1 MEMEEVRKR
10 ISDAKTYLEDYRM
23 YGRMVADAIDALDRL
38 DGLVA
43 DPTERHLTEALK
55 LAEGL
60 NEALEP
66 YRSYVPTP
74 AEYMDQILGWLKS
87 QTG

>member
-1 MEMEEVRKR
+1 
-10 ISDAKTYLEDYRM
+10 
-23 YGRMVADAIDALDRL
+23 
-38 DGLVA
+38 VA
-43 DPTERHLTEALK
+43 DPTEEHLAEALK
-55 LAEGL
+55 VAEGL

-66 YRSYVPTP
+66 YRSYVPTL